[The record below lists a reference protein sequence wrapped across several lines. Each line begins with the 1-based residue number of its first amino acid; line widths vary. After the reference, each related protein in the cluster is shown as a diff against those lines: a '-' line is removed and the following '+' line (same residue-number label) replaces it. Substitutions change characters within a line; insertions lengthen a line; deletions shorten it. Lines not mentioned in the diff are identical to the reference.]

1 MHTKNNHYEICSQ
14 KFWSWTK
21 NNTSTHSKIPTS
33 GCEQITTPA
42 FIQNFCLKNSGCEQI
57 ATPAFIP
64 NIYLKNSGT
73 IFKSV
78 GAHNRPLPRL
88 KQKFLLRKSFE
99 GFCKISRL
107 QKRGCTWPKRQHF
120 RWKYKQQIAVWLC
133 TGASKGT
140 CFRRRYALRGHRDV
154 NHSVGWSAWGGRSNK
169 KWTRI

>member
-1 MHTKNNHYEICSQ
+1 MKQKTTPVFIQKFQPHWLWTKNNTSIHSKFLSQKFWLWTNNNVSIHSKFLSQ

-107 QKRGCTWPKRQHF
+107 QKRGCTWPKRTTF
-120 RWKYKQQIAVWLC
+120 
-133 TGASKGT
+133 
-140 CFRRRYALRGHRDV
+140 
-154 NHSVGWSAWGGRSNK
+154 
-169 KWTRI
+169 